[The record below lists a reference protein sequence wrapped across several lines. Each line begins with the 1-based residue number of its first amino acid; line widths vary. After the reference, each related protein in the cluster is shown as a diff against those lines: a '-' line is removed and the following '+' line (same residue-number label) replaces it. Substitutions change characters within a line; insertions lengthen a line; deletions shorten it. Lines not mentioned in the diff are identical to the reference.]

1 MGLLAALFRAL
12 KFIINFNYGG
22 IVLKALINRMK
33 VMAESWRGLCLLAV
47 MVFFIT
53 SGSAAAQLRP
63 GGSGSSSGPISISS
77 DRLETDETQGMVSF
91 IGAVVGRQGEMTITC
106 DLMKIFYVQ
115 NEKIEAKPVAADSGD
130 SFGSSDRQIERVE
143 CEGNVKVVEGDRL
156 AVGDK
161 ALYLVQSIP
170 RRIILTGQAR
180 VWQGRDSVTGHQVT
194 YFLDENRSVVESGA
208 QPGRQRERV
217 RTIYHQKDAK

>member
-1 MGLLAALFRAL
+1 MV
-12 KFIINFNYGG
+12 KM
-22 IVLKALINRMK
+22 VINRMK

-47 MVFFIT
+47 MMLFIT
-53 SGSAAAQLRP
+53 AGSAGAQLKP
-63 GGSGSSSGPISISS
+63 GSSGSSSGPISISS

-106 DLMKIFYVQ
+106 DLMKIYYVQ
-115 NEKIEAKPVAADSGD
+115 SAKSEEKPLAADSGASLD
-130 SFGSSDRQIERVE
+130 GSDRQIDRVE

-161 ALYLVQSIP
+161 ALYLVKSTP

-217 RTIYHQKDAK
+217 RTIYHQEDAK